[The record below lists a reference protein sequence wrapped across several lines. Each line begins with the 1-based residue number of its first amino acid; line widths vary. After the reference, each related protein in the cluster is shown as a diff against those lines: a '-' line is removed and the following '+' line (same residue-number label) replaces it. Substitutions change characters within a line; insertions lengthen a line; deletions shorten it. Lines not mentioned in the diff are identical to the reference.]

1 MNKNV
6 IIGSMTALITPFKEG
21 KLDEQTY
28 AKLIKR
34 QIANGI
40 SAVVPVGT
48 TGESATLTHDEHRVC
63 IEIAVDACKFAQAH
77 GADGILSVAPYY
89 NKPTQKGLYLH
100 YKTIASSVDLPVLL
114 YNVPGRTGCD
124 IAADTIIKLFNDCE
138 NIYGVK
144 EASGSIDKC
153 VDLLA
158 HEPRLSVLSGEDKNI
173 VSLYV
178 FIENIV
184 KNFNSYSQERT
195 ARDIFKQKLVN
206 FYDELYR
213 LLTAVDSALAIDF
226 FDVALHNQPFVLME
240 FLKSAINADNFYL
253 IDSYLSD
260 DGMLNLGLTE
270 DGDFAQISREKL
282 YLLASIFAQCND
294 EFPTLIYRDETAQI
308 LSLLYDE
315 KVEIF
320 EEFYEV
326 SSRFIAEFTPYP
338 QDVVGAAR
346 IVYSSLFFEYV
357 KNYKSEEVAKNT
369 IFYGAI
375 GTGKTRRLR
384 SLITEKKH

>member
-63 IEIAVDACKFAQAH
+63 IEIAVDACKGTGVKVLAGAGSNATHEAIGLAQFAQAH

-100 YKTIASSVDLPVLL
+100 YKAIASSVDLPVLL

-158 HEPRLSVLSGEDKNI
+158 HEPRLSVLSGEDAINYPILSNGGKGVISVTAN
-173 VSLYV
+173 LLPDY
-178 FIENIV
+178 
-184 KNFNSYSQERT
+184 T
-195 ARDIFKQKLVN
+195 AR
-206 FYDELYR
+206 
-213 LLTAVDSALAIDF
+213 LTKFALQ
-226 FDVALHNQPFVLME
+226 NE
-240 FLKSAINADNFYL
+240 FLKAKQINDDLYAINKILFCESNPIPIKAAMY
-253 IDSYLSD
+253 IA
-260 DGMLNLGLTE
+260 GLTPSLE
-270 DGDFAQISREKL
+270 
-282 YLLASIFAQCND
+282 
-294 EFPTLIYRDETAQI
+294 YRLPLCEP
-308 LSLLYDE
+308 S
-315 KVEIF
+315 VENLKKI
-320 EEFYEV
+320 ENVMKQY
-326 SSRFIAEFTPYP
+326 
-338 QDVVGAAR
+338 
-346 IVYSSLFFEYV
+346 
-357 KNYKSEEVAKNT
+357 T
-369 IFYGAI
+369 IKGF
-375 GTGKTRRLR
+375 
-384 SLITEKKH
+384 